1 MMELEEFEDDLDE
14 LESAEDFLNYF
25 EIPFE
30 QKVVHV
36 NRLHILQRF
45 HNYLKA
51 AAMPE
56 GVEGRRAI
64 YSGALGQAYQDFI
77 NSNAQTEKVL
87 RVYQKASGTS
97 FFSLDRLGGSAG

>member
-1 MMELEEFEDDLDE
+1 MELEVFEDDLYE

-30 QKVVHV
+30 QRVVQV

-51 AAMPE
+51 AVMP
-56 GVEGRRAI
+56 GDVEARRAL
-64 YSGALGQAYQDFI
+64 YVASLTQAYQDFV
-77 NSNAQTEKVL
+77 NSDARTEKVL

-97 FFSLDRLGGSAG
+97 FFSLDQLSGRAV

>member
-1 MMELEEFEDDLDE
+1 MDLEEFEDDLYE
-14 LESAEDFLNYF
+14 LESAEEFLNYF

-51 AAMPE
+51 ATLPE
-56 GVEGRRAI
+56 EVDARRAI
-64 YSGALGQAYQDFI
+64 YVGALSQAYQDFI
-77 NSNAQTEKVL
+77 NSDAKTEKVL

-97 FFSLDRLGGSAG
+97 FFSLDQLAGSAG

>member
-1 MMELEEFEDDLDE
+1 MDLEEFEDELLE

-45 HNYLKA
+45 HNYLRA
-51 AAMPE
+51 AKMPDD
-56 GVEGRRAI
+56 VLGRRAT
-64 YSGALGQAYQDFI
+64 YVSALGQAYQDFV
-77 NSNAQTEKVL
+77 NSDARTEKVL

-97 FFSLDRLGGSAG
+97 FFSLDQLSGSAG

>member
-1 MMELEEFEDDLDE
+1 MDLEEFEDDLSE

-51 AAMPE
+51 ATMPE
-56 GVEGRRAI
+56 EVDARRAVYI
-64 YSGALGQAYQDFI
+64 GALTQAYQDFV
-77 NSNAQTEKVL
+77 NSDAKTEKVL

-97 FFSLDRLGGSAG
+97 FFSLDNLAGSAG

>member
-1 MMELEEFEDDLDE
+1 MNLEEFEDDLSE

-30 QKVVHV
+30 QNVVHV

-51 AAMPE
+51 AVMPDD
-56 GVEGRRAI
+56 VVARRAVYI
-64 YSGALGQAYQDFI
+64 VALSQAYHDFV
-77 NSNAQTEKVL
+77 NSDAKTEKVL

-97 FFSLDRLGGSAG
+97 FFSLDQLSGNAV

>member
-1 MMELEEFEDDLDE
+1 MELEEFEDELQD

-45 HNYLKA
+45 HNYLNAATLPADRLGIKA
-51 AAMPE
+51 
-56 GVEGRRAI
+56 VYI
-64 YSGALGQAYQDFI
+64 NALSQAYQDFI
-77 NSNAQTEKVL
+77 NSDAQTEKVL
-87 RVYQKASGTS
+87 RVHQKASGTS
-97 FFSLDRLGGSAG
+97 FFSLDQLSGNAG

>member
-1 MMELEEFEDDLDE
+1 MDLDAFEDDLSE

-45 HNYLKA
+45 HNYLNATTMPDDLLGRKA
-51 AAMPE
+51 
-56 GVEGRRAI
+56 V
-64 YSGALGQAYQDFI
+64 YVNALGQAYQDFI
-77 NSNAQTEKVL
+77 NSDAQTEKVL
-87 RVYQKASGTS
+87 RVHQKASGTS
-97 FFSLDRLGGSAG
+97 FFSLDQLNGSVG

>member
-1 MMELEEFEDDLDE
+1 MELEEFEDELLD

-30 QKVVHV
+30 QRVVHV

-51 AAMPE
+51 ATMP
-56 GVEGRRAI
+56 GDVAGMRATYI
-64 YSGALGQAYQDFI
+64 AALSQAYQDFV
-77 NSNAQTEKVL
+77 NSDAQTEKVL

-97 FFSLDRLGGSAG
+97 FFSLDQLSGSAG

>member
-1 MMELEEFEDDLDE
+1 MDLEEFEDDLLD

-25 EIPFE
+25 EIPFD

-51 AAMPE
+51 ATMPADVA
-56 GVEGRRAI
+56 GMRTVYI
-64 YSGALGQAYQDFI
+64 NALTQAYQDFV
-77 NSNAQTEKVL
+77 NSDAKTEKVL

-97 FFSLDRLGGSAG
+97 FFSLDQLNGSAG

>member
-1 MMELEEFEDDLDE
+1 MVLDEFEEELQE

-30 QKVVHV
+30 QKVLHV

-51 AAMPE
+51 ATMPDE
-56 GVEGRRAI
+56 VAGCKAI
-64 YSGALGQAYQDFI
+64 YIAALTRAYQDFV
-77 NSNAQTEKVL
+77 NSDAKTEKVL

-97 FFSLDRLGGSAG
+97 FFSLDQLSRSAG

>member
-1 MMELEEFEDDLDE
+1 MELEEFEDDLYE
-14 LESAEDFLNYF
+14 LESAEDFLDYF
-25 EIPFE
+25 EVPYE

-51 AAMPE
+51 AQMGDDVDA
-56 GVEGRRAI
+56 RRET
-64 YSGALGQAYQDFI
+64 YVGALSQAYQDFV
-77 NSNAQTEKVL
+77 NSDAKTEKVL

-97 FFSLDRLGGSAG
+97 FFSLDQLSGSAG

>member
-1 MMELEEFEDDLDE
+1 MELEEFEDDLNE

-30 QKVVHV
+30 QRVVHV

-51 AAMPE
+51 ATLPDDVDAC
-56 GVEGRRAI
+56 RAI
-64 YSGALGQAYQDFI
+64 YVAALSQAYQDFV
-77 NSNAQTEKVL
+77 NSNAKTEKVL

-97 FFSLDRLGGSAG
+97 FFSLDKLAGSAG

>member
-1 MMELEEFEDDLDE
+1 MDLEEFEDDLYE

-51 AAMPE
+51 AEMPE
-56 GVEGRRAI
+56 DVDARRAVYI
-64 YSGALGQAYQDFI
+64 AALSQAYQDFVK
-77 NSNAQTEKVL
+77 SDAKTEKVL

-97 FFSLDRLGGSAG
+97 FFALDQLSGSAG

>member
-1 MMELEEFEDDLDE
+1 MEREEFEDELLE

-51 AAMPE
+51 ASMPDDVA
-56 GVEGRRAI
+56 GMRATYI
-64 YSGALGQAYQDFI
+64 AALGQAYQDFVH
-77 NSNAQTEKVL
+77 SDAQTEKVL
-87 RVYQKASGTS
+87 RIFQKTSGLS
-97 FFSLDRLGGSAG
+97 FVSADSLRGSAG